1 MLEKAAKIFVI
12 LPQVFPQSIEPC
24 TAFIVSGYRGD
35 NAERINVAHFVDV
48 DGAVDTAAYPS
59 SAAMMLAICNPARLN
74 ALLGETQVT
83 EFWRKRSDREAK
95 GV

>member
-48 DGAVDTAAYPS
+48 DGAVDTAAYPFIGS
-59 SAAMMLAICNPARLN
+59 DDVGDLQSGKVN